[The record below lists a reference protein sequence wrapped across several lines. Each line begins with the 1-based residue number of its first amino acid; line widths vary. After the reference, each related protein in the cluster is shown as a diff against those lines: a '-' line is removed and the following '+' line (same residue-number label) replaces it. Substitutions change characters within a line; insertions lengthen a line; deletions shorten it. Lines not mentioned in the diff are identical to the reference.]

1 MGQPANPAARGR
13 GLGQGR
19 GGGRRPARRSPPRLP
34 AVVACALLLAPLAS
48 GCTADPPRDEAEAG
62 ADVDSPS
69 KQVIRPEGSSPS
81 PLYSPAVRSGDA
93 LYLSGALGFDPE
105 TGELAEGVGAQT
117 RLAMESVRT
126 RLEAAGADL
135 GDLAKCT
142 VLLADME
149 DYGAMNEVYAGFF
162 EDVEP
167 PARSAFAVSGLAA
180 GARVEIECI
189 AAAPR

>member
-1 MGQPANPAARGR
+1 MGQPASPAARDRDPGF
-13 GLGQGR
+13 
-19 GGGRRPARRSPPRLP
+19 RRRLAPPPASL
-34 AVVACALLLAPLAS
+34 AVACALLLAPLAH
-48 GCTADPPRDEAEAG
+48 GCTADTPRDGAGAG
-62 ADVDSPS
+62 ADADSAA

-93 LYLSGALGFDPE
+93 LYLSGALGFDPG

-135 GDLAKCT
+135 GDLVKCT
-142 VLLADME
+142 VLLADMD

-162 EDVEP
+162 EHVEP

-180 GARVEIECI
+180 DARVEIECI